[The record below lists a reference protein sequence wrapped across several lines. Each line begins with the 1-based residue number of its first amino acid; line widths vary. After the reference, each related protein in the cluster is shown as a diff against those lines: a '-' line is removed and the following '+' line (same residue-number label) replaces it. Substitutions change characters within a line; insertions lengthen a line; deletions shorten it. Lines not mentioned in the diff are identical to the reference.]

1 MRALHLNIFEQPD
14 EKRLFQHP
22 SRTVGEKILSD
33 EDACS
38 DLITPQD
45 QSSNRP
51 IRDKQTGGRQ
61 GFKSLPPFRI

>member
-45 QSSNRP
+45 HLGNRP
-51 IRDKQTGGRQ
+51 Y
-61 GFKSLPPFRI
+61 